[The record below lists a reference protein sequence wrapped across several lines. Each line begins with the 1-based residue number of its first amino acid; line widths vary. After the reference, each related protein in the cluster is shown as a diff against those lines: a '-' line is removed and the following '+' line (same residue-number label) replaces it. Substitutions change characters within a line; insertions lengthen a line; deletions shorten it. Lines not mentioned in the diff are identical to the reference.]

1 MQKHEKKRE
10 KGVPFLAFFRFF
22 SFLFLFFFADKR
34 KSLIFATKSRNLLCP
49 STNAKT
55 DNMKLSVIV
64 PVYNVELF
72 LSRCLDSI
80 LRQGMEVG
88 EYEVICVND
97 GSPDNS
103 AQILANYQAK
113 HPDIFRVVTQ
123 ENQGL
128 GDARNTGTALAR
140 GEYVAYVDSD
150 DYLIDGA
157 YRYLLDTFCKDKP
170 DVLHFSYQNI
180 YTDGTQV
187 PDSDANLEGRVV
199 FDGDGAEAFNNQI
212 LTNNVWSK
220 LYKRTFLKEHGI
232 HSEIVIC
239 QDALFNFEVCR
250 HHPRTVI
257 VTSSL
262 YRYENGNVDSIQKT
276 GKKEVVMVQLNELLY
291 NMGIVERYL
300 QGGEEDMRPAAL
312 RLRNSFMRLYYKK
325 MLVVPLTKNEWKRH
339 TDILGRKNRR
349 KVKND
354 TSQWRMN
361 LEANVKNMAGHSYW
375 EYRLVRFLYQHLFRE
390 ILFPLLITR

>member
-22 SFLFLFFFADKR
+22 SFLFLFFFTDKR

-64 PVYNVELF
+64 PVYNVEKF
-72 LSRCLDSI
+72 LPRCLDSL
-80 LRQGMEVG
+80 LRQGLEVG
-88 EYEVICVND
+88 EYEIICVND
-97 GSPDNS
+97 GSPDGS
-103 AQILANYQAK
+103 AAILAEYERK
-113 HPDIFRVVTQ
+113 HPEVFKVITQ
-123 ENQGL
+123 ENRGL
-128 GDARNTGTALAR
+128 GGARNSGMKVAR

>member
-1 MQKHEKKRE
+1 
-10 KGVPFLAFFRFF
+10 
-22 SFLFLFFFADKR
+22 
-34 KSLIFATKSRNLLCP
+34 
-49 STNAKT
+49 
-55 DNMKLSVIV
+55 MKLSVIV
-64 PVYNVELF
+64 PVYNVEKF
-72 LSRCLDSI
+72 LPRCLDSL
-80 LRQGMEVG
+80 LRQGLEVG
-88 EYEVICVND
+88 EYEIICVND
-97 GSPDNS
+97 GSPDGS
-103 AQILANYQAK
+103 AAILAEYERK
-113 HPDIFRVVTQ
+113 HPEVFKVITQ
-123 ENQGL
+123 ENRGL
-128 GDARNTGTALAR
+128 GGARNSGMKVAR

-276 GKKEVVMVQLNELLY
+276 SKKEVVMVQLNELLY

>member
-10 KGVPFLAFFRFF
+10 KGVPFLAFF

-34 KSLIFATKSRNLLCP
+34 KSLNFAKKSRNLLCP

-64 PVYNVELF
+64 PVYNVEKF
-72 LSRCLDSI
+72 LPRCLDSL

-88 EYEVICVND
+88 EWEVICVND
-97 GSPDNS
+97 GSPDNC
-103 AQILANYQAK
+103 AAILAEYEK
-113 HPDIFRVVTQ
+113 KYPDIFKVVTQ

-128 GDARNTGTALAR
+128 GGARNTGTALAR